1 METIEING
9 ELLLPPVLS
18 STSTLTS
25 WNVATTNIAMLLVF
39 LYTEEDQGDSEGNDQ
54 WSSSH
59 HIVISEYFIPGIKYE
74 FISKQ

>member
-54 WSSSH
+54 W
-59 HIVISEYFIPGIKYE
+59 
-74 FISKQ
+74 